1 MNNRIQ
7 IIQGDIT
14 ELEVDA
20 IVNAANSGLRGGAG
34 VDGAIHRAGGPSIM
48 EECRKL
54 GGCPTGHAVVTSG
67 GKLKAKWVIHAV
79 GPVWS
84 GGHQQEDKLL
94 SDAYK
99 NSLLR
104 AKEHQAK
111 SVVFPNISTG
121 IYGFPKERAAEIAY
135 KTVSDFLSRDE
146 SIELV
151 IFCCYDRDNY
161 NLYSQLMQR

>member
-7 IIQGDIT
+7 IIQADIT
-14 ELEVDA
+14 ELQVDA
-20 IVNAANSGLRGGAG
+20 VVNAANSGLRGGAG
-34 VDGAIHRAGGPSIM
+34 VDGAIHRAGGPIIM
-48 EECRKL
+48 EECRKI
-54 GGCPTGHAVVTSG
+54 GGCPTGEAVVTSG

-84 GGHQQEDKLL
+84 GGQHQEDKLL
-94 SDAYK
+94 ADAYR
-99 NSLLR
+99 NSLIR

-111 SVVFPNISTG
+111 TVAFPNISTG

-146 SIELV
+146 SIESV

-161 NLYSQLMQR
+161 NLYSQLLQR